1 MKLNYAIYFRM
12 SMYNTYI
19 YIYEIIIMVYDQY
32 CHDHSNS
39 DTSNDKQQS
48 SWTCEVHDNK

>member
-12 SMYNTYI
+12 SMYNTYT
-19 YIYEIIIMVYDQY
+19 YEMIIMVYDQY

-48 SWTCEVHDNK
+48 S

>member
-12 SMYNTYI
+12 SMYNTYT
-19 YIYEIIIMVYDQY
+19 YEMIIMVYDQY